1 MKRALRW
8 FDYIT
13 INIYWFALSTR
24 AQLLSSLLLP
34 LLVQQFVGE
43 ETKGSAVGVIRLWAL
58 MIAVLFQAF
67 MGILSDRS
75 TLRFGRRRPF
85 ILIGAIG
92 EIIIVTFIGFTS
104 NLEGFTGYA
113 AIFALYLLSMC
124 VSNTAQAAAQGLI
137 PDLVPEA
144 RRGLASGVKA
154 FLEVPVPVIF
164 VSLVLGKMV
173 AGGNFWGSIVILL
186 VILAVSCAV
195 SMFIP
200 EEPITTPPYPAD
212 WKGFSRLLLM
222 TAAFTL
228 IILGLGWL
236 TGLVMDWANTLSPEA
251 RLAVTLLAGLTGM
264 TIAIGM
270 GVGASL
276 KLGLGSDM
284 NAHPAFTWWVVNRLT
299 FLVGSTNLASFVVF
313 FMQERFPDLPKE
325 KAAAPASTLIMFV
338 GIFILLSS
346 LPGGWLADRVGK
358 KPLIALAGVLGAA
371 GTALI
376 IFTTDPLLMNI
387 GGSIIGAGVGLFYAS
402 SWALGTSLVPKEQA
416 ARYLGL
422 SNLAGAGAGAIGAY
436 IGGPIGDSVGYLPL
450 MSIFGLLFI
459 ISIAALVFIR
469 PSSAQISGRSHA

>member
-8 FDYIT
+8 TDYIT
-13 INIYWFALSTR
+13 MNIYWFALSTR

-75 TLRFGRRRPF
+75 TIDYGRRRPF

-92 EIIIVTFIGFTS
+92 EVIIITIIGFTS
-104 NLEGFTGYA
+104 TLEGATGYA

-137 PDLVPEA
+137 PDLVPDS
-144 RRGLASGVKA
+144 RRGLASGIKA

-173 AGGNFWGSIVILL
+173 AGGNFWGSIIILILIL
-186 VILAVSCAV
+186 VVSCFVA
-195 SMFIP
+195 MFTP
-200 EEPITTPPYPAD
+200 EEAITTPPYPID
-212 WKGFSRLLLM
+212 WKGLSRLLVM
-222 TAAFTL
+222 TGAFTL
-228 IILGLGWL
+228 IILGMGAL
-236 TGLVMDWANTLSPEA
+236 TGLVMGWANTLGSEA
-251 RLAVTLLAGLTGM
+251 RLAVTLLAGLAGM
-264 TIAIGM
+264 VLAIGL

-276 KLGLGSDM
+276 KLSLGADM
-284 NAHPAFTWWVVNRLT
+284 GAHPAFTWWVVNRLA

-313 FMQERFPDLPKE
+313 FMQERFPGLPKE
-325 KAAAPASTLIMFV
+325 QAAAPASSLIMFV

-346 LPGGWLADRVGK
+346 LPSGWLSDRVGK
-358 KPLIALAGVLGAA
+358 KPLIALAGILAA
-371 GTALI
+371 IGTGLI
-376 IFTTDPLLMNI
+376 IMTPDPLLMNI

-402 SWALGTSLVPKEQA
+402 SWALGTELVPKEQA

-436 IGGPIGDSVGYLPL
+436 IGGPIGDAVGYLPL

-459 ISIAALVFIR
+459 LSIAALFFIR
-469 PSSAQISGRSHA
+469 QPSSQVSVRSHA